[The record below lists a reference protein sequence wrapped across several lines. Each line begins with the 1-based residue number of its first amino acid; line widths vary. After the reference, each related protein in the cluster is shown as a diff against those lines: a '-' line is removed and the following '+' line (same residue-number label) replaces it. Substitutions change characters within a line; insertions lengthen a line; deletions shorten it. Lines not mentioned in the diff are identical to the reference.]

1 VTSEFIA
8 ATSLLGENV
17 NRHIHRV
24 TNSLVLSAVTVY
36 CIMLTV
42 KLRLPDDGNLYNMSA
57 ARFAD
62 LLDCLQLDAQVSAAC
77 RRRRMDGR
85 QFSQLTENE
94 MELSG
99 LLHPVLLHFRRLTV
113 VKKQLPLRWSAV
125 RRS

>member
-1 VTSEFIA
+1 MVCHGPNEFWEEIDA
-8 ATSLLGENV
+8 CGRCCVS
-17 NRHIHRV
+17 
-24 TNSLVLSAVTVY
+24 
-36 CIMLTV
+36 TV

-57 ARFAD
+57 ARFTD
-62 LLDCLQLDAQVSAAC
+62 LLDCLRLDAQVSEAC

-85 QFSQLTENE
+85 QFSRLSENE

-113 VKKQLPLRWSAV
+113 KKQAPLRWSAV

>member
-1 VTSEFIA
+1 MIVALLYFILA
-8 ATSLLGENV
+8 
-17 NRHIHRV
+17 
-24 TNSLVLSAVTVY
+24 
-36 CIMLTV
+36 V

-62 LLDCLQLDAQVSAAC
+62 LLDCLRLDAQVSAAC

-113 VKKQLPLRWSAV
+113 VKKQPPLSWSAV
-125 RRS
+125 RRN